1 MNTPIAHPLA
11 ISLNGSDN
19 VGKTAQL
26 AWLDR
31 GVPGAHHV
39 GTVSLWDDRWSQV
52 AGPGFSRW
60 WFEDSTTEEHTGLM
74 VTSHVA
80 RRASSGPLA
89 LEDRGLPMILATCAA
104 TASIKE
110 GLSPAVSLDK
120 VTAIAAGLPQPETRH
135 EIHVLL
141 RRHDDPLQ
149 EARAA
154 LAREADPVSNRYAA
168 YQEALATVVALQA
181 GCGTYDIVL
190 QLGDLPILDVQ
201 RLIRRHL
208 ADVGVPATPLPDP
221 PVEHLWVLGGMSESG
236 KSTVGELLRDEHGVS
251 RLKIG
256 YLLQLAALRA
266 GAADPYHWSPAEQA
280 GRLTEEILHFA
291 AANKA
296 TKISI
301 ESAHRLDQTRHLRTT
316 WGPACHVVYLDVS
329 DERRAGR
336 AAESTAELRQ
346 RDAVKASRGAGTIR
360 EIADHIIDNSGT
372 LAALKLKVAAL
383 VSEASTP
390 EGTGTLA
397 PWLPAADAR
406 WLQDATRDLA
416 DPATA
421 LVMATGSTGRQNWV
435 SGWSDT
441 DLFVVRDE
449 LPADWLRAATSRLQ
463 RPRHKVGLSAFTTAD
478 LAALRLPPRLI
489 EALRKAD
496 DGTGVLYVRAD
507 ARLPVPTARQ
517 SDAASRGEL
526 GLILLNTRRLLAAP
540 VPDVRALYKHLVLIA
555 RVLLRASGHEAA
567 EPDGVLTALT
577 AIDDRLDWQP
587 PTLRQIAQH
596 PDETDVQQ
604 RLVNAAEA
612 LLIHLDQT
620 GKTAP

>member
-1 MNTPIAHPLA
+1 VNTPIAHPLA

-39 GTVSLWDDRWSQV
+39 GSVSLWDDRWSQV

-154 LAREADPVSNRYAA
+154 LTREADPVSNRYAA

-181 GCGTYDIVL
+181 DCGTYDIVL

-208 ADVGVPATPLPDP
+208 ADVGVPATPLPDA

-236 KSTVGELLRDEHGVS
+236 KSTVGGLLRDEHGVT
-251 RLKIG
+251 RLEG
-256 YLLQLAALRA
+256 DVRETLPQYLEDNPHTVVALAYFDLDLYEPTRAALEKIR
-266 GAADPYHWSPAEQA
+266 PY
-280 GRLTEEILHFA
+280 LT
-291 AANKA
+291 KG
-296 TKISI
+296 S
-301 ESAHRLDQTRHLRTT
+301 
-316 WGPACHVVYLDVS
+316 VV
-329 DERRAGR
+329 A
-336 AAESTAELRQ
+336 
-346 RDAVKASRGAGTIR
+346 
-360 EIADHIIDNSGT
+360 
-372 LAALKLKVAAL
+372 
-383 VSEASTP
+383 
-390 EGTGTLA
+390 
-397 PWLPAADAR
+397 
-406 WLQDATRDLA
+406 
-416 DPATA
+416 
-421 LVMATGSTGRQNWV
+421 
-435 SGWSDT
+435 
-441 DLFVVRDE
+441 FDE
-449 LPADWLRAATSRLQ
+449 LAHAKWPGETS
-463 RPRHKVGLSAFTTAD
+463 
-478 LAALRLPPRLI
+478 ALRDTLGTDACRL
-489 EALRKAD
+489 
-496 DGTGVLYVRAD
+496 
-507 ARLPVPTARQ
+507 
-517 SDAASRGEL
+517 
-526 GLILLNTRRLLAAP
+526 RLLPGHATPA
-540 VPDVRALYKHLVLIA
+540 YLIWE
-555 RVLLRASGHEAA
+555 G
-567 EPDGVLTALT
+567 
-577 AIDDRLDWQP
+577 
-587 PTLRQIAQH
+587 
-596 PDETDVQQ
+596 
-604 RLVNAAEA
+604 
-612 LLIHLDQT
+612 
-620 GKTAP
+620 